1 LSAVAAGRKSVGRL
15 VLGAI
20 GVVYG
25 DIGTSPLYVMK
36 QTFTGSHPLELAA
49 MHIHGV
55 LSLVFW
61 SITIVVSIKYAGLM
75 MRADNNGEGGSL
87 SLLARISRVL
97 DGRRLTWSAAV
108 LGVFAAALFY
118 GDSMITPAIS
128 VFSAVEGLEV
138 IAPDLG
144 VWVEPVTLA
153 ILIGLFAIQRFGTG
167 KVGYLLG
174 PITSLWFAVLAFIGV
189 LHIFDEPSV
198 LLALNPYYA
207 IDFFIANKITAFLAL
222 GSVVLAVTGAEALFT
237 DMGHFGKAPIR
248 IAWFWLVFPALIL
261 NYFGQ
266 GALLIGNPAAIEN
279 PFYHLV
285 PAWAVPWLVVL
296 ATAATVIASQAV
308 ISGAFSVTRQAI
320 QLGYLPRMN
329 IVHTSSGEIGQVYIP
344 FVNWLLMVFV
354 VALVIGFDSSDNLA
368 AAYGVAVTG
377 TMLIDTLLIS
387 IVIVL
392 IWKWHP
398 ILTSVVI
405 GTFLIVDLAFLSS
418 NLTKVPSGGWFPL
431 AVGLLMFV
439 MLTTWKRGRELVL
452 ERIGNDTLPVE
463 SFIEAVG
470 DVRRVEGTGVF
481 MSSNNHIVP
490 HAMLHNLKHNKV
502 LHERV
507 VLLTLR
513 YAQTPAVP
521 DDERLQI
528 QPLGANFYRM
538 DARFGFM
545 EDPDVPKA
553 LELAAARG
561 LKFDTMSTSFFLSRE
576 TLIPSSMPGMAKW
589 RERLFSWM
597 SRSATSAMDF
607 FRIPPN
613 RVVELGTQIEI

>member
-1 LSAVAAGRKSVGRL
+1 M
-15 VLGAI
+15 LGAL

-25 DIGTSPLYVMK
+25 DIGTSPLYTMR
-36 QTFTGSHPLELAA
+36 QTFSGPHQLDLDRA
-49 MHIHGV
+49 HIYGV
-55 LSLVFW
+55 LSLIFW
-61 SITIVVSIKYAGLM
+61 SITLIVSIKYAGFM

-87 SLLARISRVL
+87 SLLARISRVF
-97 DGRRLTWSAAV
+97 DEGRLHWSAAV

-118 GDSMITPAIS
+118 GDSMITPAMS

-144 VWVEPVTLA
+144 QWVEPVTLS
-153 ILIGLFAIQRFGTG
+153 ILVGLFAIQRFGTG
-167 KVGYLLG
+167 RVGFLLG
-174 PITSLWFAVLAFIGV
+174 PITSLWFAVLAFTGTV
-189 LHIFDEPSV
+189 HIVNEPSV
-198 LLALNPYYA
+198 LWALNPYYA
-207 IDFFIANKITAFLAL
+207 VDFFLTEKTTAFLAL

-266 GALLIGNPAAIEN
+266 GALLLVNPAAIEN
-279 PFYHLV
+279 PFFHLV
-285 PAWAVPWLVVL
+285 PSWAVLPLVVL

-308 ISGAFSVTRQAI
+308 ISGTFSVTRQAI

-329 IVHTSSGEIGQVYIP
+329 IVHTSYGEIGQVYIP

-354 VALVIGFDSSDNLA
+354 AALVMGFDSSDNLA

-387 IVIVL
+387 IVIVT
-392 IWKWHP
+392 IWKWNP
-398 ILTSVVI
+398 VLTIVVI
-405 GTFLIVDLAFLSS
+405 VTFLIVDLAFLSS
-418 NLTKVPSGGWFPL
+418 NLTKVPHGGWFPL
-431 AVGLLMFV
+431 AIGLLMFV
-439 MLTTWKRGRELVL
+439 LLTTWKRGRELVL
-452 ERIGNDTLPVE
+452 DRVSADTLPVE
-463 SFIEAVG
+463 AFIEAIG
-470 DVRRVEGTGVF
+470 DVQRVEGTGVF
-481 MSSNNHIVP
+481 MSSNNHMVP

-502 LHERV
+502 VHERV
-507 VLLTLR
+507 VLMTLR
-513 YAQTPAVP
+513 YAQTPTVP
-521 DDERLQI
+521 DEERVAI

-545 EDPDVPKA
+545 EDSDVPKV
-553 LELAAARG
+553 LELAGKRG
-561 LKFDTMSTSFFLSRE
+561 ITFDTMSTSFFLSRE
-576 TLIPSSMPGMAKW
+576 TLIPSRMPGMAVW
-589 RERLFSWM
+589 REHLFSWM
-597 SRSATSAMDF
+597 SRNATSAKDF